1 MLPILAEFNELR
13 ENRSLDSRSYSCV
26 MVHVGR
32 DGRNVSPQLM
42 KLSNVIRCY
51 SCPIQELIMCD

>member
-1 MLPILAEFNELR
+1 MDVDIWYPGDTMLPILAEFNELR

-32 DGRNVSPQLM
+32 DGRTLFSTAD
-42 KLSNVIRCY
+42 
-51 SCPIQELIMCD
+51 ETF